1 MIQIGTFSKL
11 SRVSIKTLRY
21 YDNVDLFKPVC
32 VDEWT
37 GYRYY
42 AFEQLPRLNRI
53 LALKDLGFSLTEIGE
68 LLDEDVSLEQLRGML
83 RVRQSEAQQHVR
95 EEQER
100 LERIEARLKQIELE
114 SKMSEYDVVIKKV
127 EPVKVACVRDTIPSY
142 SQQARLWKTLEGYL
156 AMHRVRPSGTCFTL
170 YLDEEYKES
179 EVDAMACEPINVDL
193 AESSRVKVQELS
205 GVEMMACTVHH
216 GPFTT
221 IGEAHNAIHKW
232 IENNGYRVNGPE
244 RELYLNPAKGGSQT
258 DPKTVTEI
266 QYPVEKV

>member
-21 YDNVDLFKPVC
+21 YDNMELLKPVH

-53 LALKDLGFSLTEIGE
+53 LALKDLGFSLAEIGD
-68 LLDEDVSLEQLRGML
+68 LLDKNVSLEQLRGML
-83 RVRQSEAQQHVR
+83 RMRQSEAQQRVR
-95 EEQER
+95 DEQER
-100 LERIEARLKQIELE
+100 LERIEARLKQIEME
-114 SKMSEYDVVIKKV
+114 SIMSEYDVVIKQV
-127 EPVKVACVRDTIPSY
+127 DPVTIACVRDTIPSY

-156 AMHRVRPSGTCFTL
+156 AMHRVRPTGPCFTI

-179 EVDAMACEPINVDL
+179 EVDAMVCEPINVDL
-193 AESSRVKVQELS
+193 AESSRVKVQQLS
-205 GVEMMACTVHH
+205 GAETMACAVHH

-221 IGEAHNAIHKW
+221 IGEAHNAVLKW
-232 IENNGYRVNGPE
+232 IEDNGYRVNGPE
-244 RELYLNPAKGGSQT
+244 REIYLNPAKAGSQT

>member
-1 MIQIGTFSKL
+1 MIRIGDFSKL
-11 SRVSIKTLRY
+11 SRVSIKTLRF
-21 YDNVDLFKPVC
+21 YDDKELLNPIH

-42 AFEQLPRLNRI
+42 SFEQLPRLNRI
-53 LALKDLGFSLTEIGE
+53 LALKDLGFSLGEIGE

-83 RVRQSEAQQHVR
+83 RVRQSEAQKRLH

-100 LERIEARLKQIELE
+100 LGRIEARLKQIELE
-114 SKMSEYDVVIKKV
+114 DKMSEYDVIIKQV
-127 EPVKVACVRDTIPSY
+127 EPITVACMRDTIPSY
-142 SQQARLWKTLEGYL
+142 SQQGALWKALEGYL
-156 AMHRVRPSGTCFTL
+156 AMHRVRPNGPCFTM

-179 EVDAMACEPINVDL
+179 DVDAMVCEPINMDL
-193 AESSRVKVQELS
+193 TESSRVKVQQLP
-205 GVEMMACTVHH
+205 GVETMVCAVHH

-221 IGEAHNAIHKW
+221 ISEAHNAIHKW
-232 IENNGYRVNGPE
+232 IEDNGYRVNGPE
-244 RELYLNPAKGGSQT
+244 REIYLNPAKGGSQT